1 MESFDETSKR
11 LEVSLPKYIGNCLDI
26 KLKQSK
32 TFSSGNAQFVRL
44 MIENNKDM
52 SGYEGN
58 SMEEKIEDCL
68 KTEEV
73 VQDNDGVEAY
83 NTDKIKFSS
92 AQMFDFK
99 ISGEI
104 DTSKQLSVVFGSPNG
119 SDYANPNSVTNKEEF
134 CFSDESIN
142 EGLTSLIDQKKA
154 DDNRIINLCESLNL
168 DEIQAELEKEAE
180 LEPYQSD
187 FCIRS

>member
-1 MESFDETSKR
+1 M
-11 LEVSLPKYIGNCLDI
+11 P
-26 KLKQSK
+26 
-32 TFSSGNAQFVRL
+32 
-44 MIENNKDM
+44 
-52 SGYEGN
+52 
-58 SMEEKIEDCL
+58 

-154 DDNRIINLCESLNL
+154 DDNRIINLASLL
-168 DEIQAELEKEAE
+168 T
-180 LEPYQSD
+180 
-187 FCIRS
+187 